1 MKKLSKAILIACAAV
16 ALLAVVAF
24 FGVNLYIQSPGTQ
37 ARIQEQLSDALRM
50 PLRITNTSLT
60 PWSDL
65 KITGITIPNGTVNF
79 LDASAFN
86 ARYRL
91 SPLFG
96 GKLII
101 TEMSVDR
108 PHIVWAQNAEGKWV
122 VPKAAKK
129 TASVAA
135 SPSPQTEPV
144 KKEPKRT
151 KQSGFQVVVDGFQI
165 RNGTVELLDKDRHPV
180 AIFTDVNMNY
190 TTLTADR
197 LEGTAE
203 IGRIVWNEWLAFN
216 TVRTPFRY
224 AAGELELPQITA
236 MLAGGAVHGSFRMR
250 GEEPEAP
257 FVATLEIEGVNAAKL
272 STDAGWSEGQAL
284 GTLSGN
290 IEAHGSS
297 KEVARLEGKGR
308 LQIRDGRFRQLELLE
323 TIGLALQIRQLS
335 DLRLKDGRAE
345 FHLADEKAFVDAL
358 SLEALDL
365 RITAEGLVRFDG
377 KVQFASRLSVD
388 DALHRQLPGIVADN
402 FTAEPGERHALAF
415 DVTGKN
421 FKPKTNLLE
430 KVIGKKIG
438 GQFEDLVSTI
448 FSSRKKEEPPKKEEK
463 KKDRK
468 KKKDEPKPVDETP
481 PAPVPSPAPAE
492 PQPQ

>member
-1 MKKLSKAILIACAAV
+1 MKKLSKAILIAFAAV
-16 ALLAVVAF
+16 LLLAVVAF

-37 ARIQEQLSDALRM
+37 ARIQEELGKALRM

-65 KITGITIPNGTVNF
+65 MITGITIPNGDSNF

-91 SPLFG
+91 APLFG

-108 PHIVWAQNAEGKWV
+108 PHIVWAQNAEGKWEV
-122 VPKAAKK
+122 PKPAKKAASVEAVPVPKA
-129 TASVAA
+129 
-135 SPSPQTEPV
+135 EPV
-144 KKEPKRT
+144 KREEKAAKE
-151 KQSGFQVVVDGFQI
+151 SGFQVVVDGFQI

-180 AIFTDVNMNY
+180 AIFTNVNMNY

-203 IGRIVWNEWLAFN
+203 IGRIVWNDWLAFD
-216 TVRTPFRY
+216 TVRAPFRY
-224 AAGELELPQITA
+224 AGGDLDLPEITA
-236 MLAGGAVHGSFRMR
+236 LLAGGAVSGSFRMR

-257 FVATLEIEGVNAAKL
+257 FVAALKIEGVNAAKL

-290 IEAHGSS
+290 VDAHGSTN
-297 KEVARLEGKGR
+297 EVARLEGTGR
-308 LQIRDGRFRQLELLE
+308 LHIRDGRFRQLELLE

-377 KVQFASRLSVD
+377 KLQFASRLSVD
-388 DALHRQLPGIVADN
+388 DSLHRQLPGIVADN

-415 DVTGKN
+415 EVTGKR
-421 FKPKTNLLE
+421 FKPKTNLLDR
-430 KVIGKKIG
+430 VIGKKIG
-438 GQFEDLVSTI
+438 GQFEDLVSSI
-448 FSSRKKEEPPKKEEK
+448 FSSKKKEEPPKKEEK
-463 KKDRK
+463 KKNK
-468 KKKDEPKPVDETP
+468 KKKPEEPKPADEAEP
-481 PAPVPSPAPAE
+481 SAAPATTPAE

>member
-16 ALLAVVAF
+16 VLLAAVAF
-24 FGVNLYIQSPGTQ
+24 LGVNLYIQSPGTQ
-37 ARIQEQLSDALRM
+37 ARIQEQLGSVLRM
-50 PLRITNTSLT
+50 PLTITNTSLT

-65 KITGITIPNGTVNF
+65 KITGITIPDGAVNF
-79 LDASAFN
+79 LDASSFS

-91 SPLFG
+91 APLFG
-96 GKLII
+96 GKLVI
-101 TEMSVDR
+101 TEMSVDA

-129 TASVAA
+129 TAAA
-135 SPSPQTEPV
+135 APPAPKVESER
-144 KKEPKRT
+144 KEGKET
-151 KQSGFQVVVDGFQI
+151 KQSGFQVLVDGFQI

-180 AIFTDVNMNY
+180 AIFTGVNMSY

-203 IGRIVWNEWLAFN
+203 IGRIVWNDWLAFDS
-216 TVRTPFRY
+216 VRTPFRY
-224 AAGELELPQITA
+224 AGGALDLPQIVAT
-236 MLAGGAVHGSFRMR
+236 LAGGAVSGSFRMQ

-257 FVATLEIEGVNAAKL
+257 FVATLKMEGVNAAKL

-284 GTLSGN
+284 GILTGN
-290 IEAHGSS
+290 VDAHGST
-297 KEVARLEGKGR
+297 KEIARLEGTGQ

-358 SLEALDL
+358 ALEALDL

-388 DALHRQLPGIVADN
+388 DSLHRQLPGIVADN

-415 DVTGKN
+415 EITGKN
-421 FKPKTNLLE
+421 FKPKTNLLD

-438 GQFEDLVSTI
+438 DQFEDLVSTI
-448 FSSRKKEEPPKKEEK
+448 FTSRKKEEPKKEEK
-463 KKDRK
+463 KKDKK
-468 KKKDEPKPVDETP
+468 KKKDEPKPADEAQ
-481 PAPVPSPAPAE
+481 PAPSPTPAE
-492 PQPQ
+492 PEPQ